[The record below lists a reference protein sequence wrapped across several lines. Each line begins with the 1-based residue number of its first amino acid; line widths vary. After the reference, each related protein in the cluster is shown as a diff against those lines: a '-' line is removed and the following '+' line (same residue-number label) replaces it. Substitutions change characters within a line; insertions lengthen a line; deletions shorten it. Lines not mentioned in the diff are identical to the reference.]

1 MARKGIVMEDNF
13 VLVMLAA
20 AASLTLVGG
29 CANSQP
35 LQQHLYN
42 KYSLVKVEINTRED
56 IDVIKSLPEQVK
68 IWLTPHLGDVAAIL
82 VPPDLHDSTLK
93 TLKDEGLSFK
103 VTQDDIQKDIDHE
116 KAVDLQ
122 SAMSHRRLH
131 DLVKHNLTWD
141 AYHDEE
147 DFKTYYKYLS
157 RDHGDIVDVSSI
169 GTTYEGRDIVMIKIC
184 ASGHC
189 GKKPAILMD
198 GGIHAREWISPAA
211 TLMLIDKIVNT
222 LKSSK
227 KSIMKKVDWYIIP
240 LLNPDGYAYSRTI
253 DRLWRKNRVPNEG
266 CDKDECVGVDL
277 NRNFDYQWDH
287 KDNHADL
294 YNMSSEAYHG
304 PEPFSE
310 KESQALKEFIL
321 DHKDHIKAY
330 VTIHSFGQFILT
342 PWGFTR
348 EKPKSWPKLS
358 KVIKKTVDKIEA
370 FTDEKYKFLHVLDLT
385 EDEIVTGNSVDW
397 AYGVAKIPYVF
408 GIELRDRGVH
418 GFELPAPQI
427 IETSK
432 ELRIFMGVLAKEITR
447 GPFKLAAQAA
457 QGNKRLFSY
466 TKQTIIDKVT
476 NL

>member
-358 KVIKKTVDKIEA
+358 KVIKKTEDKIKA
-370 FTDEKYKFLHVLDLT
+370 FSGKVYKFEHPLDLSGG
-385 EDEIVTGNSVDW
+385 ELVTGNSCDW
-397 AYGVAKIPYVF
+397 AHGAAKIPYVLAV
-408 GIELRDRGVH
+408 ELRDNGEH

-427 IETSK
+427 IDTSE
-432 ELRIFMGVLAKEITR
+432 ELWIFTKVLAKLVLK
-447 GPFKLAAQAA
+447 GKL
-457 QGNKRLFSY
+457 NK
-466 TKQTIIDKVT
+466 
-476 NL
+476 